1 MFQDDIFQVL
11 LSAVSLSERR
21 RLRDVLASR
30 GALRGK
36 KDTVKI
42 QAKATKKSRKHFG
55 LSKVS
60 KYLNVKPKYVLNDV
74 QFFSQYINILCHA
87 LAYL

>member
-60 KYLNVKPKYVLNDV
+60 KYLPNYVFDDV
-74 QFFSQYINILCHA
+74 QLFSQYINNLCHA
-87 LAYL
+87 LAYS